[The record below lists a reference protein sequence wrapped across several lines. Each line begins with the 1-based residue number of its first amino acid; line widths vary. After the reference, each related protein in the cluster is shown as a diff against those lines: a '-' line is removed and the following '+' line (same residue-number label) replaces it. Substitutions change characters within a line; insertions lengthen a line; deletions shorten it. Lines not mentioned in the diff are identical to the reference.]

1 MKKLQEH
8 SPLSHQMIAFAW
20 FFNDFDSLNN
30 NHIIKYKNEMWVYI
44 FIHQIDII
52 TKFKLYLY
60 IKY

>member
-30 NHIIKYKNEMWVYI
+30 NHIIKYKNEM
-44 FIHQIDII
+44 
-52 TKFKLYLY
+52 
-60 IKY
+60 